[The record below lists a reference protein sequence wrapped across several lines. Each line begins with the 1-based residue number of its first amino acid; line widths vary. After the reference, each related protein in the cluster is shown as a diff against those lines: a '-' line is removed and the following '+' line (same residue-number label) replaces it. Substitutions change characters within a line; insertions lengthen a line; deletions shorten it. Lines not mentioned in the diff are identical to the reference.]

1 VIDRAR
7 LHAALVRMEAGLAR
21 SRDNLALA
29 ERAVC
34 RRAEAEAIR
43 RRPKARHYH
52 RAMSRW
58 TGADEAEYRR
68 ILDDLLKASGPDL
81 DRLRRRIVRQEAAI
95 DTLRR
100 KYGARIGVPE
110 SERGDGDFVTG

>member
-100 KYGARIGVPE
+100 KYGVDAPRPSLPAR
-110 SERGDGDFVTG
+110 